1 MTHQDI
7 RKKFIDYLISH
18 GHVEL
23 PAASLVPDN
32 DPTVLFTV
40 AGMQQ
45 FKQLYEHP
53 DQAPSKRVVTIQP
66 CIRTIDID
74 EVGDDTHSTVFEMM
88 GWFSFGYTG
97 SEDTLHGE
105 DPYFKN
111 TAIKMGWEFL
121 TKELGVDPN
130 RIRATYF
137 GGDAKR
143 PADVESK
150 EILESLEGLSL
161 IEATGENF
169 WGPVGEE
176 GPCGPNA
183 EFYIDDTEVL
193 NNVFN
198 QYIRDTEGNYTQA
211 EYRGVDMGTGFER
224 LVAAI
229 QGVPNIYETD
239 LVKPFLQCVRA
250 KSYNYNERHG
260 RIIVDHVKA
269 ALYLLADGV
278 KPGNK
283 GRDYVLRRLIRRSVR
298 AAQIVGFQEFEALL
312 NMLADEYGTTRDA
325 IAKNRDGAIA
335 LFLSERDKFLKTLQD
350 GTSQLKKLIG
360 NERGGEITGE
370 QAFKLFD
377 TYGFPIELTQEMA
390 EELGWTVD
398 ADGFTDELNKHREL
412 SKQGSEKIFKGGLAD
427 HDPQTI
433 AHHTAHHLLLA
444 ALREVLGDH
453 VVQRGSNVTSE
464 RLRIDVA
471 HPEKITDDQIKTAE
485 DIVNQKISEDLPV
498 ISEIMDRDEAFK
510 LGALAE
516 FGAKYPDKACVYSI
530 IDQDGEVFSR
540 EFCGGPHVMFTGELG
555 HFEII
560 KEEASGAGIRRIRA
574 RVVPRT

>member
-7 RKKFIDYLISH
+7 RKKFIDYLVSH
-18 GHVEL
+18 GHLEL

-45 FKQLYEHP
+45 FKQLYQNP
-53 DQAPSKRVVTIQP
+53 DQAPSKRIVTIQP
-66 CIRTIDID
+66 CIRTVDID
-74 EVGDDTHSTVFEMM
+74 DVGDDTHSTVFEMM
-88 GWFSFGYTG
+88 GWFSFGYKGEPESMTG
-97 SEDTLHGE
+97 T
-105 DPYFKN
+105 DPYFKE

-121 TKELGVDPN
+121 TKELGVDPS
-130 RIRATYF
+130 RIHATYF

-143 PADVESK
+143 PADTESK
-150 EILESLEGLSL
+150 ELLESLEGLSL

-198 QYIRDTEGNYTQA
+198 QYIRDAEGNYSVA
-211 EYRGVDMGTGFER
+211 EYQGVDMGTGFER

-229 QGVPNIYETD
+229 QCVPNIYETD
-239 LVKPFLQCVRA
+239 LVKPFVQFVRA
-250 KSYNYNERHG
+250 NGYNYNEKHG

-269 ALYLLADGV
+269 SLYLLADGV

-283 GRDYVLRRLIRRSVR
+283 GRDYVLRRLIRRAVR

-312 NMLADEYGTTRDA
+312 AMLAETYGATRES
-325 IAKNRDGAIA
+325 ITQNREASIA
-335 LFLSERDKFLKTLQD
+335 LFLAERDKFLKTLQE
-350 GTSQLKKLIG
+350 GTVQLKKLIG
-360 NERGGEITGE
+360 NERGGELTGE
-370 QAFKLFD
+370 QSFKLFD

-398 ADGFTDELNKHREL
+398 ADGFREELNKHREL
-412 SKQGSEKIFKGGLAD
+412 SKQGAEKIFKGGLAD
-427 HDPQTI
+427 HDAQTI

-471 HPEKITDDQIKTAE
+471 HPEKINEDQLKLAE
-485 DIVNQKISEDLPV
+485 EIVNQKISEDLPV
-498 ISEIMDRDEAFK
+498 ISEIMDRDEAMK

-516 FGAKYPDKACVYSI
+516 FGAKYPEKACVYSI

-555 HFEII
+555 RFEII
-560 KEEASGAGIRRIRA
+560 KEEGSSSGIRRIRA
-574 RVVPRT
+574 RVVPR